1 MSRSQTEIH
10 EQLSQGAAEQ
20 QDKPTNPLMWLLLLA
35 VLMVAGVWW
44 FSTNR
49 GNESPITASTTAPTA
64 NQAVADNAVQAA
76 KPAKPVT
83 ARRES
88 ARKAVI
94 PDRAPAL
101 MAGTARPKYPPT
113 ALRAG
118 IDGTVTLDV
127 QVDPQGE
134 PSEITI
140 AKRSGNRD
148 LDRAALRAASDWRF
162 EPAMRNGKAVA
173 AAVKV
178 PVEFSMR

>member
-1 MSRSQTEIH
+1 MSRSQTQIN
-10 EQLSQGAAEQ
+10 EQLSQNAAEK

-35 VLMVAGVWW
+35 VLLVAGVWW
-44 FSTNR
+44 F
-49 GNESPITASTTAPTA
+49 GNSRDNASPITADTPVPTS
-64 NQAVADNAVQAA
+64 NQPIAVDNTQAA
-76 KPAKPVT
+76 KPAKVVT
-83 ARRES
+83 AHREPV
-88 ARKAVI
+88 RKAVI
-94 PDRAPAL
+94 RDRAPSL
-101 MAGTARPKYPPT
+101 MAGTAQPKYPPS

-134 PSEITI
+134 PSEISI

-178 PVEFSMR
+178 PVEFSVR